1 MPGCSA
7 RFWFLIGVAMQSSH
21 KLWNC
26 CSQPNHVG
34 VGTKSAVCLLTL
46 LWHIVLFGC
55 DRGQNSGLWM
65 VISLVNY
72 VWRIHLQPK
81 WSRYAVLY
89 SCSGTILDVTY
100 CSGFRM
106 WIWVHCAGHTAALGL
121 DVIWLS
127 GHEYH
132 AYQNWQLH
140 LHFFRVLFIMKLY
153 GVKLQCCCVSRS

>member
-7 RFWFLIGVAMQSSH
+7 RFWFLMGVAMQGSH

-72 VWRIHLQPK
+72 VWRMHLQPK

-106 WIWVHCAGHTAALGL
+106 WIWVQVTLLPGDWMWL
-121 DVIWLS
+121 VIWPWIS
-127 GHEYH
+127 C
-132 AYQNWQLH
+132 
-140 LHFFRVLFIMKLY
+140 ISKLAATPTFLRGAFY
-153 GVKLQCCCVSRS
+153 NAIVWSQIAMLLCI